1 MPKWL
6 RIVTFSV
13 FVILLLTIGIPV
25 IINECYKTGGY
36 ITLWNA
42 SDVLGYYGALLG
54 SVTAIAVLIGTI
66 VFTRRQIQRENYVKR
81 QTEKWEKVEDIVINA
96 LMNINPMQIT
106 QMIAYASIDGNISEL
121 RAKLQLYTIKSKQSL
136 DLVKCYLNSDE
147 MAVTKVYLKRI
158 VSAIEL
164 FVAHAD
170 KYQEQ
175 YERLEC
181 LDDNYDATLHFVRN
195 DNLNTNLGNHNNS
208 KPDISAIS
216 KLETMRDIAEKMKCL
231 AMETAELY
239 NVTYQALLDEK
250 RDVFKTIYE
259 KIDREAEKILSWGYR
274 KG

>member
-147 MAVTKVYLKRI
+147 MEVTKVYLKRI
-158 VSAIEL
+158 VSAIEM

-216 KLETMRDIAEKMKCL
+216 KLETMRDIAEKMKGL